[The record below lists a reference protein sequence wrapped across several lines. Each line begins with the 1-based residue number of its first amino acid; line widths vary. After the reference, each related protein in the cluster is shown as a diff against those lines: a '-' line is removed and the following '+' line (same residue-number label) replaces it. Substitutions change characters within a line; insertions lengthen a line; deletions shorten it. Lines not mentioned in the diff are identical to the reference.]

1 MTKFVCMA
9 LAVAIVAVWGMPAA
23 AQEIA
28 PSPAPFAKDGEAE
41 DVQLKHEVWG
51 RTYYGDGY
59 AYGPTL
65 WRSSVAVV
73 DIDNDDDNDF
83 VFRPHYT
90 EPAVVMRNLG
100 TSGAFYPGGM
110 EPLDVS
116 NPTPSLNLDVIADF
130 GDLTGDGLP
139 DLVVLANTFTPNVT
153 KILWATNNGSGFT
166 YGGTIYTSSQSTL
179 PEMAFSLADIDNDG
193 DLDLLFMEP
202 FLEAASD
209 RQHQVYQVL
218 NTGSSSSPI
227 WSSPV
232 EVRALSDLM
241 PPRMAK
247 KSAKSGAD
255 TGGRDPGERAHGPK
269 AAWSV
274 RVADIEVVD
283 WDVDGLLDFM
293 FYDAEH
299 GIDFVRNTGTA
310 ESPEWGDELNPAPAP
325 IPWRHDDLA
334 NFNIPAGS
342 HADFDTV
349 YGSFAVRTNPAAYLP
364 DAKWLDDFYIAMDG
378 WLITLRYDV
387 DEGDY
392 RLIQE
397 NSVEFG
403 TGQGPAGFWD
413 YDGDGDLDLFRTG
426 IGSGDYGWLLLFPNV
441 GTVYSPA
448 WGELVAIP
456 SMSLHKGTA
465 DSYQQYRQDLF
476 TFADYDYDGGMDFFV
491 QGQDGSVDRYAAIG
505 PGAGAKAGEPSF
517 SEVQEDDFGGI
528 VLDEQTEVTPRG
540 LAVARFNDYDGSSQQ
555 MIAAYGSGQDGKIVY
570 YDPLADALFDISTDI
585 LLAPDFLTSYGDGNS
600 LWPNLVESLAVAD
613 VNRDGRPD
621 LVVTVSEDSN
631 YYTCVHL
638 VYLNVKTETSFA
650 LARVGYAEAPNLA
663 DPKGARMISFAD
675 IDADSDDDLFIG
687 HQVYNG
693 TSGLRRNYLRFY
705 RNDGD
710 TGLAYWRTRVVS
722 GQQWPISWKGQNPT
736 YGWILNASGGA
747 LPVKGEYRAGST
759 SPVVDIIQS
768 TDLAEDVRIF
778 IDVLPP
784 VDADESKAIIIV
796 GGDPADSLY
805 DTFNTLA
812 AFAYWTLLTEG
823 LAPDSIRFFSAR
835 LSTDVDGDGTPDV
848 YAAPTLAGIQ
858 NSITSWAPDPDRLLV
873 YMDDHGQRDRFRL
886 NATEY
891 LEASTYASWLDILQ
905 ARGGT
910 QVTTIIDTC
919 EAGSFIDNLALS
931 KSAQKAGLE
940 RITMTSSGVGAIQ
953 GIALFDRRQYLSFSL
968 GFWQQMFNGSTYGQA
983 FESAA
988 IAINSINPLQVPQ
1001 IDDDGDGK
1009 PNEANDGFLA
1019 DVTRPGADFEF
1030 PSAGVFIGQVA
1041 PPQVVASNSATLWLA
1056 DVVTSFPVEAA
1067 GALVVPPNFQRPSLS
1082 GDDEQ
1087 PVTGLDW
1094 VDFTYNAAQDRW
1106 QAQYSGFTEGGLYRV
1121 QYYVKAGGRYHAS
1134 PRIGFVDRIGT
1145 PDAWESDNSA
1155 ASAQWIPINSVQGHN
1170 FHVSG
1175 DADWVRF
1182 TSPHN
1187 ESATIAVISPAYRNR
1202 PTVQI
1207 YRASDL
1213 DANPSAAPIKTVI
1226 AGKRGEDA
1234 VYEHHFAT
1242 SEQYLIRIANNTPT
1256 RFGEGTSY
1264 LLLVAVGTG
1273 GGSDLVPT
1281 TLVVSVFEEGGSTP
1295 VSGASVQFD
1304 GSINFTTG
1312 ADGIAQFICTSYGA
1326 YALRASKS
1334 GYVTENSTVNV
1345 NNLFESVTMSLA
1357 DTGGEGEGEGEG
1369 GCAPG
1374 RDRNPLG
1381 DLLTLALVVLVLLW
1395 RYQSASNITSPP
1407 R

>member
-1 MTKFVCMA
+1 MA
-9 LAVAIVAVWGMPAA
+9 QG
-23 AQEIA
+23 IA
-28 PSPAPFAKDGEAE
+28 PSSAPIAKDGEAA
-41 DVQLKHEVWG
+41 DAQFKHEVWG

-65 WRSSVAVV
+65 WRSSVSVV
-73 DIDNDDDNDF
+73 DIDNDGDNDF
-83 VFRPHYT
+83 AFRAHYT

-110 EPLDVS
+110 QELNIS
-116 NPTPSLNLDVIADF
+116 NPDADIKLDVISDF

-139 DLVVLANTFTPNVT
+139 DLVVLANQFSPNVT
-153 KILWATNNGSGFT
+153 KILWYTNTGSGFT
-166 YGGTIYTSSQSTL
+166 YGGPIYTSPQSTL
-179 PEMAFSLADIDNDG
+179 PEMAFNLADINNDG
-193 DLDLLFMEP
+193 LLDLFFMEP

-209 RQHQVYQVL
+209 RQHRVYQML
-218 NTGSSSSPI
+218 NTGSSSSPA
-227 WSSPV
+227 WSPPV

-241 PPRMAK
+241 PPRMVDKA
-247 KSAKSGAD
+247 AKSGAD
-255 TGGRDPGERAHGPK
+255 TAGRDLDTRTHAPK
-269 AAWSV
+269 ASYSV

-283 WDVDGLLDFM
+283 WDVDGRLDFM

-310 ESPEWGDELNPAPAP
+310 ESPEWGDELNPSPAP
-325 IPWRHDDLA
+325 IPWRHNDLA
-334 NFNIPAGS
+334 GFNIPAGS
-342 HADFDTV
+342 HDDFDVV
-349 YGSFAVRTNPAAYLP
+349 YGSFAVRTNSAAYLP

-387 DEGDY
+387 EENAY

-426 IGSGDYGWLLLFPNV
+426 IGSGDYGSLLLFPNI

-448 WGELVAIP
+448 WGALTAVP
-456 SMSLHKGTA
+456 SMSLHKGTPA
-465 DSYQQYRQDLF
+465 NYYRQDLF
-476 TFADYDYDGGMDFFV
+476 TFTDYDYDDAMDFFV
-491 QGQDGSVDRYAAIG
+491 QGQDGAVDRYAAIE
-505 PGAGAKAGEPSF
+505 PIAKNGLPSF
-517 SEVQEDDFGGI
+517 SLQEADFGAI
-528 VLDEQTEVTPRG
+528 VLGGQTDVTPRG
-540 LAVARFNDYDGSSQQ
+540 LAVARFNDYEGSSQQ
-555 MIAAYGSGQDGKIVY
+555 MIAAYGSGEDGKIVY
-570 YDPLADALFDISTDI
+570 YDPLADTFFDISVGV
-585 LLAPDFLTSYGDGNS
+585 LLAPDFLTSYGDGDS
-600 LWPNLVESLAVAD
+600 LWPNLIEGLATSD
-613 VNRDGRPD
+613 VDRDGRPD
-621 LVVTVSEDSN
+621 LVVTVSEDNN

-638 VYLNVKTETSFA
+638 VYRNVKTEASFA
-650 LARVGYAEAPNLA
+650 FARLGYIKAPSVA
-663 DPKGARMISFAD
+663 DPKGARMLSFAD
-675 IDADSDDDLFIG
+675 IDADDDEDLFIG
-687 HQVYNG
+687 HQVYSASAG
-693 TSGLRRNYLRFY
+693 IRRNYLRFY

-722 GQQWPISWKGQNPT
+722 GQEWPISWKGELPY
-736 YGWILNASGGA
+736 YGWILNASGGG
-747 LPVKGEYRAGST
+747 LTNPGRYLAGSN
-759 SPVVDIIQS
+759 SSVVDIIQS
-768 TDLAEDVRIF
+768 TGLAKDVRVF

-784 VDADESKAIIIV
+784 VGADESKAIIIV

-805 DTFNTLA
+805 GTFNALG
-812 AFAYWTLLTEG
+812 AFAYWVLLTEG
-823 LAPDSIRFFSAR
+823 LDPGSIRFFTAR
-835 LSTDVDGDGTPDV
+835 TSTDVDDDGTPDV
-848 YAAPTLAGIQ
+848 YAAPTLAGVH
-858 NSITSWAPDPDRLLV
+858 NSVTSWAPVPDRLLV
-873 YMDDHGQRDRFRL
+873 FMLDHGQRNRFRL
-886 NATEY
+886 NASEY
-891 LEASTYASWLDILQ
+891 LEASTYASWLDTLQ
-905 ARGGT
+905 AGGGPL
-910 QVTTIIDTC
+910 VTTIIDTC

-931 KSAQKAGLE
+931 KDAQKAGIE
-940 RITMTSSGVGAIQ
+940 RITMTSSGVGATK
-953 GIALFDRRQYLSFSL
+953 GIALFDRSQYLSFSL
-968 GFWQQMFNGSTYGQA
+968 GFWQQVFNGSTYGQA

-1019 DVTRPGADFEF
+1019 DTTRPGADFEF
-1030 PSAGVFIGQVA
+1030 PGSGVFIGEVA
-1041 PPQVVASNSATLWLA
+1041 PPQATATNSAIIWLA

-1067 GALVVPPNFQRPSLS
+1067 GALVVPPNFQRPSLN

-1094 VDFTYNAAQDRW
+1094 ISLTYNAAQDRW

-1155 ASAQWIPINSVQGHN
+1155 GSAQWIPINSVQGHN

-1175 DADWVRF
+1175 DTDWVRF

-1202 PTVQI
+1202 PVVQL

-1213 DANPSAAPIKTVI
+1213 EANPSAAPVKEVI
-1226 AGKRGEDA
+1226 AAGRGDE
-1234 VYEHHFAT
+1234 VVFEHHFAV
-1242 SEQYLIRIANNTPT
+1242 SDQYLVRIANNTAT

-1281 TLVVSVFEEGGSTP
+1281 TLVVSVFEQGSATP
-1295 VSGASVQFD
+1295 VSGANVQFD
-1304 GSINFTTG
+1304 GSANFSTG
-1312 ADGIAQFICTSYGA
+1312 ADGIAQFICPSYGA
-1326 YALRASKS
+1326 YALQATKT
-1334 GYVTENSTVNV
+1334 GYVTETTTVNV
-1345 NNLFESVTMSLA
+1345 NNLFESVTMNLTES
-1357 DTGGEGEGEGEG
+1357 GGEGEGEGEGEG

-1374 RDRNPLG
+1374 RPANTVG
-1381 DLLTLALVVLVLLW
+1381 DFLTLALVGLVLLW
-1395 RYQSASNITSPP
+1395 RRQGASDTLSPP